1 MASGVSS
8 TEVTLGDKKITFET
22 GRLAKQASGAV
33 VVRSGDTMVLV
44 TAVVASTERNVDFF
58 PLTVDVEAGMYAAGK
73 IPGGFIKKE
82 GRPSDQAILNA
93 RLIDRPIRPLW
104 PKGFNKETH
113 IVATVLSVDKKN
125 PYDVLALAGASAAL
139 CLSEAPFMGPVG
151 AVRVAKV
158 DGSWVVNPTYEEID
172 QSPVNL
178 VVAGTN
184 EAIVQIRVRKNGTL
198 IAKSEG
204 RGEAQWYSHLEQFS
218 VCRQEATKLAAKKAV
233 LIAVQNLAGQI
244 DSP

>member
-1 MASGVSS
+1 MAAEVRT
-8 TEVTLGDKKITFET
+8 TEVVLGDRKITFET
-22 GRLAKQASGAV
+22 GKLAKQASGAV

-82 GRPSDQAILNA
+82 GRPSDQSILTA

-113 IVATVLSVDKKN
+113 IVATVLSVDRTN

-139 CLSEAPFMGPVG
+139 CLSEAPFGGPVG

-158 DGSWVVNPTYEEID
+158 EG
-172 QSPVNL
+172 
-178 VVAGTN
+178 
-184 EAIVQIRVRKNGTL
+184 NGLSTPPM
-198 IAKSEG
+198 S
-204 RGEAQWYSHLEQFS
+204 RS
-218 VCRQEATKLAAKKAV
+218 R
-233 LIAVQNLAGQI
+233 
-244 DSP
+244 